1 MIKWLSAIGQES
13 LTHVSNI
20 LNGRPKNWYVA
31 VNEMWA
37 GISGH
42 HKSPLKTTNP
52 LSVEVISKMKARGD
66 EEVAGWACALG
77 IREIYSKSL

>member
-1 MIKWLSAIGQES
+1 
-13 LTHVSNI
+13 
-20 LNGRPKNWYVA
+20 
-31 VNEMWA
+31 MWA